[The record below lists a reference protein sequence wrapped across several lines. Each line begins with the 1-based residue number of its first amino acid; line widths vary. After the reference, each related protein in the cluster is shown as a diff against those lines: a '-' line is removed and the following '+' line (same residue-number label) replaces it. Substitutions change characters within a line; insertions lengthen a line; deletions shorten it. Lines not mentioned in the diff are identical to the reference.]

1 MSNEYHFEN
10 EYILAKNKK
19 RIMTKTIQWFYKNS
33 LAFFIDNISLSI
45 FCLTRIP
52 NQHVFRLKGIQ
63 NHFWLKIMKYLF
75 CLTRIHNPSCLT
87 RIHNS
92 ILIDKSYYPF
102 CLTRIHCPFLTI
114 IYNLLSLIRIHKLLC
129 F

>member
-19 RIMTKTIQWFYKNS
+19 KIMTKTIQWFYKNS

-63 NHFWLKIMKYLF
+63 NHFCLKIMKYLF
-75 CLTRIHNPSCLT
+75 CLTRIHNPSCLTRIYNPSCLT

-102 CLTRIHCPFLTI
+102 CLTLYQTTKF
-114 IYNLLSLIRIHKLLC
+114 
-129 F
+129 